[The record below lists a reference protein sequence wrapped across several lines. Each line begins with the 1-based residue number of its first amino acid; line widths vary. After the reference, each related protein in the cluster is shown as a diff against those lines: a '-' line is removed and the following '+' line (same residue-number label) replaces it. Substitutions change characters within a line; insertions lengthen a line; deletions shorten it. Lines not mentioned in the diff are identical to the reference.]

1 MDGVRAMRVLGLM
14 AGLAVGGCANAPLE
28 QGGTLSSY
36 ADLKPSNGV
45 LTQAALRAN
54 KEQVLA
60 ARTVRIVPTRFTP
73 AALEVPFTDKQ
84 RALVAN
90 AVDRA
95 LCAGLSERFEVVAA
109 DQPADLTVRA
119 SVTHITRTDATMVA
133 VSKGLGI
140 AKSVVLPDVIAPTPR
155 LPIGL
160 GSLSMEAGAY
170 GPSGDQVVAMT
181 WARGASA
188 LVGASRAAEEGDA
201 YVLAAEFGADFS
213 RLVATGDTPFG
224 KMPDLPS
231 AEKIGAA
238 LKGTP
243 KHPACAAFG
252 RTPGFA
258 DMVGDGLGLPPD
270 WTDKGAAPAP

>member
-1 MDGVRAMRVLGLM
+1 MGVLTSLM
-14 AGLAVGGCANAPLE
+14 IGGCANAPLE

-36 ADLKPSNGV
+36 SDLAPSNGA
-45 LTQAALRAN
+45 LTRAALRAN

-60 ARTVRIVPTRFTP
+60 ARTVRIVPTQFTP
-73 AALEVPFTDKQ
+73 AALATPFTPKQ
-84 RALVAN
+84 RAIVTN

-109 DQPADLTVRA
+109 DAPADLTVRA
-119 SVTHITRTDATMVA
+119 SVTHVTRTDATMVG

-140 AKSVVLPDVIAPTPR
+140 AKSVFLPDFIAPTPR

-170 GPSGDQVVAMT
+170 GPSGHQIVAMT

-188 LVGASRAAEEGDA
+188 LVGASRVAEEGDA

-213 RLVATGDTPFG
+213 KLVSTGDTPFG
-224 KMPDLPS
+224 KLPDMPS
-231 AEKIGAA
+231 QEKIQMA

-243 KHPACAAFG
+243 KYPACAVFG
-252 RTPGFA
+252 RAPGFA
-258 DMVGDGLGLPPD
+258 DLVGDGLGLPPD
-270 WTDKGAAPAP
+270 WTDKGAAPPS